1 MAQQFASGLNVIRRS
16 SVTGYA
22 DVQTFP
28 AWDSD
33 PAAVLQ
39 RENRTQPL
47 AGGFGADA
55 TTLAVDSLLGRR
67 SRAG

>member
-1 MAQQFASGLNVIRRS
+1 MRRS

-28 AWDSD
+28 AWHGD
-33 PAAVLQ
+33 PAVVLQ
-39 RENRTQPL
+39 RENRTPPL
-47 AGGFGADA
+47 SIRFGADA
-55 TTLAVDSLLGRR
+55 TPLAVDSLLGRR